1 MLKRVL
7 ALTLALVLCLGI
19 LAGCQETP
27 AGTTAPAADT
37 TAPAGTTAPAETTAP
52 TEPEP
57 TSLFNAE
64 DNVVIEMW
72 MPNNKDLE
80 AEGSYGNLATEKT
93 INAKIEINEYDSV
106 DTYTAMMAEQKVPA
120 LTYTNASN
128 LGAQYGPDGAYI
140 NWYDY
145 LDQMPN
151 AKAVIEDE
159 RWAEDVA
166 KFTYEEGV
174 MYQLPIP
181 QTGYASVYG
190 YIYRQDIFEANNLE
204 FPTTQEE
211 FYNTLVKLKEL
222 YPDSYPFVMRQM
234 TGNMQGLEAWCYT
247 WGANHQ
253 LFGYY
258 NTIMKFD
265 HETSTY
271 FFAQVSEPMREAV
284 AFMKKLL
291 DEGLMHPSSLTLD
304 TAGWTEAFASNTSF
318 IGFDKADRIPA
329 LTAGADLEATP
340 DFTLTCGAPI
350 AMGAQGVAATKA
362 PGATGYSWLVSNLLE
377 EEDLNNVLKYVD
389 WLYSE
394 EGITVTNWGIEGESY
409 EIDANGNK
417 VWKEDFTYAGSGLGV
432 CSICGYRDFD
442 AYVAAQPENI
452 ASALSICLENATVP
466 GDPVLRYTE
475 EEQDY
480 LDTYYKALYDAS
492 LAELQKFILG
502 QRDTETDWEAFINEM
517 KALKMDEIIDIH
529 QDAYNRIYG

>member
-19 LAGCQETP
+19 LAGCQQNP
-27 AGTTAPAADT
+27 AETTAPPAETTKPADT
-37 TAPAGTTAPAETTAP
+37 TAPAET

-80 AEGSYGNLATEKT
+80 VEGSWANVAVENY
-93 INAKIEINEYDSV
+93 INAKIEVTEFDSG
-106 DTYTAMMAEQKVPA
+106 DAYTAVMAEQKVPM
-120 LTYTNASN
+120 LTYTN
-128 LGAQYGPDGAYI
+128 GTGYGPQYGPDGAYI

-145 LDQMPN
+145 LDQLPN
-151 AKAVIEDE
+151 IKAMLEDE
-159 RWAEDVA
+159 RWAADVA
-166 KFTYEEGV
+166 KYTQEEGL
-174 MYQLPIP
+174 MWHLPIP
-181 QTGYASVYG
+181 QTGYATTYG
-190 YIYRQDIFEANNLE
+190 YIYRQDIFEKHNLE

-222 YPDSYPFVMRQM
+222 YPDSYPFVMRSM
-234 TGNMQGLEAWCYT
+234 TGNMQGLESWCYT

-253 LFGYY
+253 LMGYY

-265 HETSTY
+265 HNAKTY

-284 AFMKKLL
+284 AFLNKLL
-291 DEGLMHPSSLTLD
+291 DEGLLHPSTLTLD
-304 TAGWTEAFASNTSF
+304 TAGWTEAFASETSF
-318 IGFDKADRIPA
+318 ITYDKADRIPA
-329 LTAGADLEATP
+329 LTTGADLEATP
-340 DFTLTCGAPI
+340 DYALTCGAPI
-350 AMGAQGVAATKA
+350 AMGSQGVAASLKPA
-362 PGATGYSWLVSNLLE
+362 ATGYSFLVSNVME

-389 WLYSE
+389 WLYSD
-394 EGITVTNWGIEGESY
+394 EGILVTNWGIEGESY
-409 EIDANGNK
+409 DIDANGNK
-417 VWKEDFTYAGSGLGV
+417 VYKEDFVYAGSGLGV

-442 AYVAAQPENI
+442 AYVAAQTENI
-452 ASALSICLENATVP
+452 QNALAITGETATIIA
-466 GDPVLRYTE
+466 DPVLKYNE
-475 EEQDY
+475 EEQEY

-502 QRDTETDWEAFINEM
+502 QRDTETDWEAFTNEM
-517 KALKMDEIIDIH
+517 KALKMDEIIKIH